1 MWQALNNFWN
11 PTPELRA
18 ANELPGL
25 RAQLKVEWKNWWRWP
40 VIWRR
45 FVVMIVALQLFN
57 VGYLAVRG
65 FETVASERQKQ
76 ALLSPNFLTDE
87 SMEKLDR
94 AMQAQARADRAL
106 ASYYCSRSVDPRNAG
121 LKLECGPWNEYWWSP
136 AFGGIPLKGKAPMT
150 RPSVGEN
157 VRVRYAETFNY
168 IFDVN
173 VATVCPNNEF
183 EGLVEEIFDQYYHGP
198 ITGGAILK
206 LKGQKKRF
214 QNTDIVWR
222 LHDDP

>member
-1 MWQALNNFWN
+1 MWQALWNFLY

-18 ANELPGL
+18 AIALPGFKA
-25 RAQLKVEWKNWWRWP
+25 RFKAVHKAWWHWP
-40 VIWRR
+40 VIWRWA
-45 FVVMIVALQLFN
+45 VVMFVAIQLYN

-121 LKLECGPWNEYWWSP
+121 LKLECGPWNEY
-136 AFGGIPLKGKAPMT
+136 
-150 RPSVGEN
+150 
-157 VRVRYAETFNY
+157 
-168 IFDVN
+168 
-173 VATVCPNNEF
+173 
-183 EGLVEEIFDQYYHGP
+183 
-198 ITGGAILK
+198 
-206 LKGQKKRF
+206 
-214 QNTDIVWR
+214 
-222 LHDDP
+222 